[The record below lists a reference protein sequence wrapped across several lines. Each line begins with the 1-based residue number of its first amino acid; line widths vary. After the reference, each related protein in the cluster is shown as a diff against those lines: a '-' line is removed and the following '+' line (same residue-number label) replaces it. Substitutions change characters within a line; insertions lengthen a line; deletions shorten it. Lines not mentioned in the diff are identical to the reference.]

1 MKAVSVYGG
10 GAVLDKMSRKDGG
23 EVGLEADAG
32 GIRAML
38 VGLEVVMT
46 ESPSP
51 SSKTDDG
58 FGDVSLG
65 DGLGVMRAGD
75 CPRIR
80 DLGIIPSSRAAALS
94 VCYWQQPR

>member
-10 GAVLDKMSRKDGG
+10 GAVLVKMSRNDGG
-23 EVGLEADAG
+23 DDGFVVEHAG
-32 GIRAML
+32 GMRAIL
-38 VGLEVVMT
+38 AGRDVVMT

-80 DLGIIPSSRAAALS
+80 DLGILPKLS
-94 VCYWQQPR
+94 GRSTVWR